1 MKLRWYKWA
10 ALMVLVC
17 FVVLGM
23 RPPAVLAHAY
33 VVSSTPAADE
43 TLDQAPS
50 SVRIEFNEPIE
61 AGFYELQVIGPSGV
75 SEVAGEPVFDPEQP
89 TRLNV
94 ALKPDLPEGAY
105 AAKWK
110 VVSGDG
116 HPVSGTIS
124 FQIGQGASSS
134 VPQHDSTAQNSF
146 PGWSLLAI
154 RWLFYGGMTLY
165 LGTLTFHLWLLP
177 AGKQSSVALPERLKR
192 RSRTA
197 LLLGFA
203 AAAAAVLLS
212 LPQQTASDSGGGWS
226 KAFDPGSLQETLTY
240 TSFGEIWGYQAVLL
254 IVLLTSTILL
264 LRAFSKKSCPGR
276 LLLALTFAAGLG
288 LLLAKAF
295 IGHAATASV
304 KSAAVTVDFLH
315 LAAGLIWLG
324 GVGAV
329 AFLLPAAVAR
339 PKPLRAEAR
348 AESEHTSAPA
358 EALAEPARASAPSM
372 ALAESAPTPG
382 PAVALAESAR
392 ASAPSMALAEPA
404 PTPGPAVAL
413 AESARTSTPAEARA
427 EPAGASAP
435 AADPGAATGGLVDP
449 SGAPPAATAADLPQ
463 HTLYWRA
470 VRRFSMLA
478 AGCVAVLIFTGVY
491 GSLLHVPTWYAL
503 FHSDY
508 GKVLLGKILLTLV
521 CLALGMSAFLR
532 GRKPSRP
539 LGAGVWTEFALG
551 LVVLALTALLA
562 NLPTAAANPGP
573 AQLTN
578 QLPDGSRLTISIS
591 PNLVG
596 SNTFRAAITGPD
608 GQPRRDIEQVTLE
621 LTSKEMDMG
630 TIEIGFPG
638 QQFGS
643 DPPEAKADGII
654 TMGGR
659 WNVHVH
665 ILLKSLDTL
674 DYDTELRVGSK

>member
-1 MKLRWYKWA
+1 MGLA
-10 ALMVLVC
+10 C
-17 FVVLGM
+17 FVALGI
-23 RPPAVLAHAY
+23 RPSAVLAHAY
-33 VVSSTPAADE
+33 VVSSAPAADE
-43 TLDQAPS
+43 TLDEAPS

-61 AGFYELQVIGPSGV
+61 ASFYELDVIGPSGI
-75 SEVAGEPVFDPEQP
+75 SEAAGEPVFDPEQP
-89 TRLNV
+89 TRLSV
-94 ALKPDLPEGAY
+94 ELKPDLPEGVY
-105 AAKWK
+105 AAKWR

-134 VPQHDSTAQNSF
+134 VPQHDSTAQNRF
-146 PGWSLLAI
+146 PGWSLLVI

-165 LGTLTFHLWLLP
+165 LGTLAFHLWLLP
-177 AGKQSSVALPERLKR
+177 AGKQRSVALPERLKR

-226 KAFDPGSLQETLTY
+226 KALDPGSLQETLIY
-240 TSFGEIWGYQAVLL
+240 TSFGEIWGYQAMLL
-254 IVLLTSTILL
+254 IVLLTATLLL
-264 LRAFSKKSCPGR
+264 LRAFSKKSCPGK
-276 LLLALTFAAGLG
+276 LLLALAFAAGLG

-304 KSAAVTVDFLH
+304 KSAAVTADFLH

-329 AFLLPAAVAR
+329 AFLLPAA
-339 PKPLRAEAR
+339 
-348 AESEHTSAPA
+348 
-358 EALAEPARASAPSM
+358 
-372 ALAESAPTPG
+372 
-382 PAVALAESAR
+382 
-392 ASAPSMALAEPA
+392 
-404 PTPGPAVAL
+404 
-413 AESARTSTPAEARA
+413 
-427 EPAGASAP
+427 
-435 AADPGAATGGLVDP
+435 
-449 SGAPPAATAADLPQ
+449 ATAADLPQ
-463 HTLYWRA
+463 QKLYWRA

-478 AGCVAVLIFTGVY
+478 ASCVAVLIFTGVF

-521 CLALGMSAFLR
+521 CLALGLSAFLR

-551 LVVLALTALLA
+551 LAVLVLAALLA

-573 AQLTN
+573 AKLTN
-578 QLPDGSRLTISIS
+578 QLPDGSRVTINIT

-596 SNTFRAAITGPD
+596 ANTFRAEIVGSD
-608 GQPRRDIEQVTLE
+608 GQPRRDIEQVTLT

-630 TIEIGFPG
+630 AREIRFSG
-638 QQFGS
+638 QQLGS
-643 DPPEAKADGII
+643 DPPQAQADGII

-659 WNVHVH
+659 WNV
-665 ILLKSLDTL
+665 
-674 DYDTELRVGSK
+674 RVDRVVNY

>member
-1 MKLRWYKWA
+1 MKSRWCKWA
-10 ALMVLVC
+10 ALMVLAC
-17 FVVLGM
+17 FVALGM
-23 RPPAVLAHAY
+23 RPPAALAHAY

-89 TRLNV
+89 TRLSV

-146 PGWSLLAI
+146 PSWSLLAV
-154 RWLFYGGMTLY
+154 RWLFYGGMALY
-165 LGTLTFHLWLLP
+165 LGTLAFHLWLLP
-177 AGKQSSVALPERLKR
+177 AGKQRSVALPERLKR

-226 KAFDPGSLQETLTY
+226 KAFDPGSLQETLIY
-240 TSFGEIWGYQAVLL
+240 TSFGEIWGYQAMLL
-254 IVLLTSTILL
+254 IVLLTATLLL

-276 LLLALTFAAGLG
+276 LLLALAFAAGLG

-304 KSAAVTVDFLH
+304 KSAAVTADFLH

-339 PKPLRAEAR
+339 PKPLPAEAL
-348 AESEHTSAPA
+348 AEPARTSAPVEALAEPARTSTPAEALAEPARTSAPVEALAEPARTSAPA
-358 EALAEPARASAPSM
+358 EALAEPARASTPVE
-372 ALAESAPTPG
+372 ALAEP
-382 PAVALAESAR
+382 AR
-392 ASAPSMALAEPA
+392 ASAPA
-404 PTPGPAVAL
+404 T
-413 AESARTSTPAEARA
+413 
-427 EPAGASAP
+427 
-435 AADPGAATGGLVDP
+435 DPDAATGGLVDP
-449 SGAPPAATAADLPQ
+449 SGAPPAATAADSPQ

-521 CLALGMSAFLR
+521 CLGLGLSAFLR

-551 LVVLALTALLA
+551 LVVLALAALLA

-596 SNTFRAAITGPD
+596 SNTFQAVITGPD

-630 TIEIGFPG
+630 TVEIGFPG

>member
-1 MKLRWYKWA
+1 MKSRWCKWA
-10 ALMVLVC
+10 SLMVLAC

-23 RPPAVLAHAY
+23 RPPAALAHAY
-33 VVSSTPAADE
+33 IVSSTPAADE
-43 TLDQAPS
+43 TLDEAPS

-75 SEVAGEPVFDPEQP
+75 SEAAGEPVFDPEQP
-89 TRLNV
+89 TRLSV
-94 ALKPDLPEGAY
+94 ALNPDLPEGAY

-124 FQIGQGASSS
+124 FQIGQGQEASN
-134 VPQHDSTAQNSF
+134 VPQHDTTGQNSF
-146 PGWSLLAI
+146 PGWSLLVI

-165 LGTLTFHLWLLP
+165 LGTLAFHLWLLP
-177 AGKQSSVALPERLKR
+177 AEKKRSVALPKRLKR
-192 RSRTA
+192 RSRAA
-197 LLLGFA
+197 LLLGYA

-226 KAFDPGSLQETLTY
+226 KAFDPGCLQETLTY
-240 TSFGEIWGYQAVLL
+240 TSFGEIWGHQVVVL
-254 IVLLTSTILL
+254 IVLLTATVLL

-276 LLLALTFAAGLG
+276 LLLALAFAGSLD

-295 IGHAATASV
+295 IGHAATASM
-304 KSAAVTVDFLH
+304 KSAAVTADFLH

-329 AFLLPAAVAR
+329 AFLLPAAVTR
-339 PKPLRAEAR
+339 PNPLPAGALAGPACASAPVEALADPVRA
-348 AESEHTSAPA
+348 STPA
-358 EALAEPARASAPSM
+358 EALADPER
-372 ALAESAPTPG
+372 
-382 PAVALAESAR
+382 
-392 ASAPSMALAEPA
+392 
-404 PTPGPAVAL
+404 
-413 AESARTSTPAEARA
+413 
-427 EPAGASAP
+427 ASAP
-435 AADPGAATGGLVDP
+435 AADPGAAIAGLFD
-449 SGAPPAATAADLPQ
+449 SSDAPPAATAVDSPQ
-463 HTLYWRA
+463 QTLYWRA

-478 AGCVAVLIFTGVY
+478 AGCVAVLLATGIY

-503 FHSDY
+503 FHTDY
-508 GKVLLGKILLTLV
+508 GKVLLAKILLTVV
-521 CLALGMSAFLR
+521 CLALGLSAFLR

-551 LVVLALTALLA
+551 LVVLALAALLA
-562 NLPTAAANPGP
+562 NLPTAVANPGP

-578 QLPDGSRLTISIS
+578 QFPDGSRMTISIS

-596 SNTFRAAITGPD
+596 ANTFRVAITGPD
-608 GQPRRDIEQVTLE
+608 GQPRRDIEQITLE

-630 TIEIGFPG
+630 VVEIGFPG
-638 QQFGS
+638 RQFGS
-643 DPPEAKADGII
+643 DPPEAIADGII

-674 DYDTELRVGSK
+674 DYDTVLQVGSK

>member
-1 MKLRWYKWA
+1 MKSRWCKWA
-10 ALMVLVC
+10 ALMVLAC
-17 FVVLGM
+17 FVALGM
-23 RPPAVLAHAY
+23 RPPAALAHAY
-33 VVSSTPAADE
+33 VVSSAPAADE

-75 SEVAGEPVFDPEQP
+75 SESAGEPVFDPEQP
-89 TRLNV
+89 TRLSV

-154 RWLFYGGMTLY
+154 RWLLYGGMTLY
-165 LGTLTFHLWLLP
+165 LGTLAFHLWLLP
-177 AGKQSSVALPERLKR
+177 AGKQRSVALPERLKR

-197 LLLGFA
+197 LLLGYA
-203 AAAAAVLLS
+203 AAAAGVLLS

-226 KAFDPGSLQETLTY
+226 KAFDPDSLQETLTY
-240 TSFGEIWGYQAVLL
+240 TSFGEIWVYQTVLL
-254 IVLLTSTILL
+254 IVLLAATVLL
-264 LRAFSKKSCPGR
+264 LRAFSKKSYPGR
-276 LLLALTFAAGLG
+276 LLLALAFAGCLG

-304 KSAAVTVDFLH
+304 KSAAVTADFLH

-329 AFLLPAAVAR
+329 AFLLPAAATR
-339 PKPLRAEAR
+339 PKPL
-348 AESEHTSAPA
+348 
-358 EALAEPARASAPSM
+358 
-372 ALAESAPTPG
+372 
-382 PAVALAESAR
+382 
-392 ASAPSMALAEPA
+392 
-404 PTPGPAVAL
+404 
-413 AESARTSTPAEARA
+413 PAEARA
-427 EPAGASAP
+427 EPAHASAP
-435 AADPGAATGGLVDP
+435 AAALAGPAHASAAADPAAATGGLVGP
-449 SGAPPAATAADLPQ
+449 SGAPPAATAADSPPQ
-463 HTLYWRA
+463 TLYWRTI
-470 VRRFSMLA
+470 RRFSMLA
-478 AGCVAVLIFTGVY
+478 AGCVAVLIATGVY

-503 FHSDY
+503 FHTDY
-508 GKVLLGKILLTLV
+508 GKVLLVKILLTVV
-521 CLALGMSAFLR
+521 CLALGLSAFLR

-551 LVVLALTALLA
+551 MIVLVLAALLA

-573 AQLTN
+573 SQLTN
-578 QLPDGSRLTISIS
+578 QLPDGSRVTISIS

-596 SNTFRAAITGPD
+596 ANTFRAAITGPD

-630 TIEIGFPG
+630 VVEFGFPG
-638 QQFGS
+638 RQFGS

-659 WNVHVH
+659 WNVRVH